1 MRKLVVVLILALS
14 ALLGAFTAPQAQAQ
28 GAYPDVTGRTPFTAD
43 ANYMSLPGYLRW
55 QHLLKTG
62 RWISRTEAEQAV
74 RDQGKP
80 IGPV

>member
-1 MRKLVVVLILALS
+1 MRKLVVVLILALTAFLG
-14 ALLGAFTAPQAQAQ
+14 ALLAPQAQAAGQ
-28 GAYPDVTGRTPFTAD
+28 YPDVTGLTPFTQG

-62 RWISRTEAEQAV
+62 RWISRQEAEQAV

-80 IGPV
+80 IGPA